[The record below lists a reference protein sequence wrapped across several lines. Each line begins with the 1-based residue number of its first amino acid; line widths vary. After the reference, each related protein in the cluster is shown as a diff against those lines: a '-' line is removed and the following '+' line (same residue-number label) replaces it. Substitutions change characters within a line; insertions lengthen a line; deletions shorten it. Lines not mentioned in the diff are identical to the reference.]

1 LALKT
6 TLGWKSFTVATLL
19 LLMTVPPVQAGLQAL
34 SDPELEAVSG
44 QMGIGLLGEILGLEM
59 QGDTLY
65 YHDADGVAAGDS
77 GAYLSF
83 CGIDY
88 QGSVT
93 YGKPLR
99 VEVGRFTPFIGGKPV
114 TGLNIV
120 IDDMTIAIDS
130 LTIDAIR
137 VGPTIGSGLSF
148 GAFSLQGLT
157 AQVEGLVQIYYH

>member
-1 LALKT
+1 LALT
-6 TLGWKSFTVATLL
+6 SILGWKSITVATIL
-19 LLMTVPPVQAGLQAL
+19 LLMTVLPVQAGLQAL
-34 SDPELEAVSG
+34 SDPELETFSG
-44 QMGIGLLGEILGLEM
+44 QIGLGFLAETLGWEM
-59 QGDTLY
+59 KGDTLY
-65 YHDADGVAAGDS
+65 YHDADGVAAGG

-93 YGKPLR
+93 YGKPLL
-99 VEVGRFTPFIGGKPV
+99 VKVGRFTPIVGGEPV
-114 TGLNIV
+114 SGLNIA
-120 IDDMTIAIDS
+120 IDDMTIAIDR

-157 AQVEGLVQIYYH
+157 THVEGLVQIYYH

>member
-1 LALKT
+1 LVLKSISAWET
-6 TLGWKSFTVATLL
+6 ITFATLWL
-19 LLMTVPPVQAGLQAL
+19 LLSVLPVQAELQAL
-34 SDPELEAVSG
+34 SDSELAGVSG
-44 QMGIGLLGEILGLEM
+44 QFGIGFLADTLGLKM

-65 YHDADGVAAGDS
+65 YYDSDGVAAGDK

-99 VEVGRFTPFIGGKPV
+99 VEVGQFTPIIGGKPV
-114 TGLNIV
+114 SGLNIA
-120 IDDMTIAIDS
+120 IEDMTIAIDS

-137 VGPTIGSGLSF
+137 VGPTLGSGLSF
-148 GAFSLQGLT
+148 GAFNLQGLI
-157 AQVEGLVQIYYH
+157 AHVEGMVQIYSH